1 VITPQVKIQQGYEYV
16 FKVPHRIF
24 KDINGNWNDSTQVKV
39 SLPTGDDLS
48 LFTLHLKGVNNKY
61 IIHLMDERKSSIL
74 REYIIDK
81 DSDLLFP
88 YLKKGKYCIR
98 ITEDINRNGIVDT
111 GDLLKHRQPERV
123 RFLKTDDKD
132 TFDIP
137 ERSEIEQELD
147 VERFMSE

>member
-1 VITPQVKIQQGYEYV
+1 
-16 FKVPHRIF
+16 
-24 KDINGNWNDSTQVKV
+24 
-39 SLPTGDDLS
+39 
-48 LFTLHLKGVNNKY
+48 
-61 IIHLMDERKSSIL
+61 MDERKSSIL